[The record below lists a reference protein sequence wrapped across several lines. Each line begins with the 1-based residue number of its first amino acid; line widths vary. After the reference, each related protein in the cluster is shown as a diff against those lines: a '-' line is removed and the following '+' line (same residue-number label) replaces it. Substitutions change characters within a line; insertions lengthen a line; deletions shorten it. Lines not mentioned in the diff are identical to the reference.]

1 MGFLQRKSRIAS
13 ISLIVLLASLLVF
26 SGPASAYSSWEVV
39 ASGLDNPRGLAFGPG
54 GAVFVAEAG
63 SGGDGPCIPDPEG
76 GERCLGFSGA
86 ITRIVNG
93 AQERIITG
101 LPSLAGADGSAATG
115 PTDVG
120 FRGRAGWVVVGF
132 GGDPADRALLGLAGE
147 QFGRLVRITDT
158 GKAGFMTDVAAYEA
172 QENPDGG
179 AIDSNPY
186 ALQIA
191 PGLGVVV
198 ADAGANAL
206 VAVKGETSTLAVFP
220 PQFVDA
226 PPFLG
231 LPPGTQIPMESV
243 PDAVTQGPDGALYV
257 GELTGFPFQ
266 VGGARV
272 YRVAPGGA
280 PEVVASGFTN
290 IIDLAF
296 GPDGHLYVL
305 EIVKDGLLSGEITG
319 ALIRVEADGSHTEI
333 ASEGL
338 VAPTGLAIANDGA
351 IYISNFGI
359 FPGAG
364 QVVKL
369 TP

>member
-1 MGFLQRKSRIAS
+1 MYDFRKKSRFAAA
-13 ISLIVLLASLLVF
+13 SLILLLVTLLVF
-26 SGPASAYSSWEVV
+26 SSPAAAYSSWEVV

-54 GAVFVAEAG
+54 GALFVAEAG

-86 ITRIVNG
+86 ITRISNG
-93 AQERIITG
+93 SQERIITG
-101 LPSLAGADGSAATG
+101 LPSLAGADGSASTG

-120 FRGRAGWVVVGF
+120 FRGRAGWVITGF
-132 GGDPADRALLGLAGE
+132 GGDPADRALLGPAGE

-172 QENPDGG
+172 LENPDGSF
-179 AIDSNPY
+179 IDTNPY

-191 PGLGVVV
+191 SGLGVVV

-206 VAVKGETSTLAVFP
+206 IAVKDGPSTLAVFP
-220 PQFVDA
+220 ARLVDA

-243 PDAVTQGPDGALYV
+243 PNAITQGPDGALYV

-272 YRVAPGGA
+272 YRVVPGEA

-305 EIVKDGLLSGEITG
+305 EIVKERLLSGEITG
-319 ALIRVEADGSHTEI
+319 ALVRVEADGSHTEI

-338 VAPTGLAIANDGA
+338 VAPTGLAIAADGA

-364 QVVKL
+364 QVVKI